1 MIEGQDAFELLH
13 KFQVLNG
20 KNKRDQMMNE
30 EGPNRLIRFAFCAFY
45 PFLLKVQMKLAICM
59 CQPYV
64 HVIER
69 RSRYVTL
76 P

>member
-1 MIEGQDAFELLH
+1 MIEGQDAFELLR

-45 PFLLKVQMKLAICM
+45 PFLLKVQMKLAI
-59 CQPYV
+59 
-64 HVIER
+64 
-69 RSRYVTL
+69 
-76 P
+76 